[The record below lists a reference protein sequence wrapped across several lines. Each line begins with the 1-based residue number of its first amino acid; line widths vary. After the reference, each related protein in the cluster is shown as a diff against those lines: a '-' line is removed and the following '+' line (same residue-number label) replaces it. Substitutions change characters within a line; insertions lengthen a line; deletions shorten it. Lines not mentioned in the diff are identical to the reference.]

1 MGGGKRRYAAPSATP
16 WDGMPGDSMTPAET
30 AVMLSHRSMYDYR
43 HSALSAE
50 QEVAFFNGYPREECP
65 RCHSRLIEG
74 NGRDRNGVR
83 RWRCKS
89 CGRSFT
95 PMTGTIF
102 QGHKLPVSDWC
113 EFLLQ
118 TFSFES
124 INGMMRGNRR
134 SETTLPYWVAKLFL
148 VLDGIQDGVVLSGDV
163 QIDEKYYPM
172 ARADEELNAD
182 GSRKRGLSRN
192 KLCIAIGCDAE
203 GRSVFVPCGR
213 GKPSKAR
220 AWEAYGSHIAEG
232 STLSHDMERSHSV
245 LVERLSLT
253 SVEYDAREISRMP
266 DRDNPL
272 RRVNRLCF
280 LVETFLN
287 SHSGFDRDDLPG
299 WLNLLHVMMNE
310 PEDKM
315 EKAAKV
321 LDRAMSVPRTL
332 TFREFYNIKPSS
344 EDWLIDE

>member
-1 MGGGKRRYAAPSATP
+1 MSGEKRRYAAPSATP
-16 WDGMPGDSMTPAET
+16 WDGVAADSLTPAET
-30 AVMLSHRSMYDYR
+30 AVMLSHRSMYEYR

-50 QEVAFFNGYPREECP
+50 SEVAFFNGYA
-65 RCHSRLIEG
+65 
-74 NGRDRNGVR
+74 RDRCPICGSGRIGGCGTDGNGVR
-83 RWRCKS
+83 RWRCHD
-89 CGRSFT
+89 CGRTFT

-102 QGHKLPVSDWC
+102 QGHRLPVSDWC

-148 VLDGIQDGVVLSGDV
+148 VLGGIQDDVVLSGDV
-163 QIDEKYYPM
+163 QIDEKYYPI

-192 KLCIAIGCDAE
+192 KLCVAIGCDGE

-220 AWEAYGSHIAEG
+220 AWEAYGSHIARG

-245 LVERLSLT
+245 LVDRLTLT

-272 RRVNRLCF
+272 REVNRLCF
-280 LVETFLN
+280 LLETFLN

-299 WLNLLHVMMNE
+299 WLDLFHVMMNE
-310 PEDKM
+310 PADKM

-321 LDRAMSVPRTL
+321 LDRAMRVPNTL
-332 TFREFYNIKPSS
+332 SFREFYNIKSSS
-344 EDWLIDE
+344 ED